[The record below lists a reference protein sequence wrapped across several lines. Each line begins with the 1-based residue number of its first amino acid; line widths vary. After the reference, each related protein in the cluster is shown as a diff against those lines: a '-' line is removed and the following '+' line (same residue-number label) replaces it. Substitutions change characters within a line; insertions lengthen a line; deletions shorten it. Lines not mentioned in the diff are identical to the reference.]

1 MFLARAAIVCLAFFV
16 LMYSTLSCLVASGW
30 WMVRRGRSKP
40 VNSAGVLFGLRIL
53 PFAGSALVA
62 IFFTFPS
69 FWLMEQ
75 RSLDEDA
82 TTFFLAGCALLL
94 LLAGIVRVL
103 RAKERT
109 SRAVTH
115 SLRDSG
121 LTSEPNGAAMSAAK
135 GAPALM
141 LVGVRRPK
149 IMVSDM
155 AKAVL
160 SENELQVAIRHE
172 LGHQRSWDN
181 LKKLLINATP
191 FPGMKSVET
200 AWREAAE
207 LAADDAAVASRQ
219 DALELAS
226 ALIKISRSAKQWVE
240 PELASGLV
248 CASSAVT
255 LRIQRLLQ
263 WRAAGNRIQR
273 SWPWAFLLLFIVVT
287 CIASNYGAAL
297 VLTHRVTELLV
308 P

>member
-1 MFLARAAIVCLAFFV
+1 MFVARGAIVCLAFFV
-16 LMYSTLSCLVASGW
+16 LMYSALSCLIASAW
-30 WMVRRGRSKP
+30 WIAQWRRRSQSPK
-40 VNSAGVLFGLRIL
+40 SAGLLFGLRIF
-53 PFAGSALVA
+53 PFAVSALFA

-69 FWLMEQ
+69 FWLMER

-82 TTFFLAGCALLL
+82 TTFLLAGCALLL
-94 LLAGIVRVL
+94 LLAGTTRVL
-103 RAKERT
+103 RAKDRT
-109 SRAVTH
+109 SRAV
-115 SLRDSG
+115 SQWLENPSFASG
-121 LTSEPNGAAMSAAK
+121 ANFAAMSAAK

-141 LVGVRRPK
+141 LVGVCRPK

-155 AKAVL
+155 ATAVL

-172 LGHQRSWDN
+172 LAHKRSWDN

-191 FPGMKSVET
+191 FPAMNSVER

-207 LAADDAAVASRQ
+207 LAADDAAVANRQ
-219 DALELAS
+219 DALDLAS

-248 CASSAVT
+248 CGSSAIT
-255 LRIQRLLQ
+255 LRVRRLLE
-263 WRAAGNRIQR
+263 WRAAGDRLQQ
-273 SWPWAFLLLFIVVT
+273 SWPWLLLLTFVVSA
-287 CIASNYGAAL
+287 IASNYGAAL

>member
-1 MFLARAAIVCLAFFV
+1 MFAARGAIVCLAFFV
-16 LMYSTLSCLVASGW
+16 LMYSALSCLIAFALW
-30 WMVRRGRSKP
+30 IAQRRRRSESPK
-40 VNSAGVLFGLRIL
+40 SAGLLFGLRIF
-53 PFAGSALVA
+53 PFAMSLLVS

-69 FWLMEQ
+69 FWLMER

-94 LLAGIVRVL
+94 LLAGMTRVL
-103 RAKERT
+103 RAKDRT
-109 SRAVTH
+109 NRAVSQWLGNS
-115 SLRDSG
+115 SLAGDA
-121 LTSEPNGAAMSAAK
+121 NVAAISAAK

-141 LVGVRRPK
+141 LVGVCRPK

-155 AKAVL
+155 ATAL
-160 SENELQVAIRHE
+160 LDENELQVAIRHE
-172 LGHQRSWDN
+172 LAHKRSWDN

-191 FPGMKSVET
+191 FPGMNRVET

-207 LAADDAAVASRQ
+207 LAADDAAVANRQ
-219 DALELAS
+219 DALDLAS

-248 CASSAVT
+248 CGSSAITV
-255 LRIQRLLQ
+255 RVQRLLE
-263 WRAAGNRIQR
+263 WRAAGNRIR
-273 SWPWAFLLLFIVVT
+273 RTSPWALLLAFVVIG
-287 CIASNYGAAL
+287 IASNYGAAL